1 MQVHIDRT
9 FSIFAANLVSDSYV
23 ISKFFINNSSFL
35 IIAVEAP
42 TENNQ
47 QFTSDIIIDAISF
60 SVVGHFEADGHC
72 YAIVKTQNTPEVI
85 DPSLISILT
94 GRELQIAALVGLGW
108 SNKKVAN
115 QLQISE
121 WTVSAHLRRIFIKL
135 KVDSRSAMVYR
146 CSSLINRLHQLRTI
160 QEQMSATSQPGGVA
174 QSAMNDQTLQSD
186 IGEIDRLLCSALATS
201 GITSA

>member
-160 QEQMSATSQPGGVA
+160 QKQMSATSQPGGVA
-174 QSAMNDQTLQSD
+174 QSAMNEQTLQSD